1 MYYLIIC
8 KYKLS
13 NFNTDIYKLN
23 VLSLYHSIYSL
34 YIYFMI
40 QSLLKNYHYISI
52 YFIILL
58 IIICIIYH
66 IIINIH
72 IYKINKYKLMNLSLE
87 YICLLFFLFSLINIL
102 IFISIYKKYYK
113 IFFIASYI
121 KRKYKYFIE
130 YINCEVLLT

>member
-1 MYYLIIC
+1 
-8 KYKLS
+8 
-13 NFNTDIYKLN
+13 
-23 VLSLYHSIYSL
+23 
-34 YIYFMI
+34 MI
-40 QSLLKNYHYISI
+40 QSLLKNYHYISM

-72 IYKINKYKLMNLSLE
+72 IYKTNKYKLMNLSFE
-87 YICLLFFLFSLINIL
+87 YICLLFFLLFLINIL
-102 IFISIYKKYYK
+102 IFINIYKKCYK
-113 IFFIASYI
+113 ISLIVSYI

>member
-52 YFIILL
+52 YFVILL